1 MTIKFILIIEI
12 MLTIRITW
20 INKIYI
26 SIKIPAF
33 ILVACFQVDLKRKDA
48 EEELRKS
55 KALSTLVA
63 ELSTVHSPR
72 IEVTKYPSIQ

>member
-1 MTIKFILIIEI
+1 MHGRASIV
-12 MLTIRITW
+12 LT
-20 INKIYI
+20 
-26 SIKIPAF
+26 
-33 ILVACFQVDLKRKDA
+33 CFQVDLKRKDA

-72 IEVTKYPSIQ
+72 IEVTTILADFPAVFFHISHWYLSWNTTDKSKS